1 MEKFAMGLLNK
12 SNTVLCVLISS
23 MGWTTYV
30 NADQQVTTTQV
41 ENAMTQAFQ
50 PLMQKYAVPGMAIG
64 VLYQGRSYEKYYG
77 MQSLADKKS
86 VNKNTLFELGSVS
99 KLFTATAGSYA
110 QSLSKLS
117 LQDHPGKY
125 LAALKDSDINQVTLL
140 QLATYTTGNLP
151 LQFPDPI
158 KTDAQ
163 TLKYFQDWKVNQPI
177 GQFRQYSNPSIG
189 LFGEATA
196 KAMNMP
202 FSTLLER
209 VIFPQLQLQHSYV
222 NVPKAQQTNYA
233 FGYDQKNNPIRVN
246 PGPFD
251 AQAYG
256 VKSNLPDLLQFL
268 NLNLNPD
275 QAKPSIRPAI
285 QGTHIGYFKMGGM
298 TQALGWETF
307 DYPAS
312 LETLL
317 ESNSDRVVMQS
328 NPVEKTL
335 VKSWARVFHKTGST
349 NGFGTYLIYIPEEK
363 FGLVMLMN
371 KRIANA
377 ERIQAAYAVLNNLK
391 QTSKP

>member
-1 MEKFAMGLLNK
+1 MGL
-12 SNTVLCVLISS
+12 
-23 MGWTTYV
+23 TTYV
-30 NADQQVTTTQV
+30 NANQQITTAKV

-64 VLYQGRSYEKYYG
+64 VLYQGKSYEKYYG
-77 MQSLADKKS
+77 VQSLADKKS

-99 KLFTATAGSYA
+99 KLFTATAGSYV
-110 QSLSKLS
+110 QSVSKLS

-125 LAALKDSDINQVTLL
+125 LPALKNSEINQVTLL

-151 LQFPDPI
+151 LQFPDQI

-163 TLKYFQDWKVNQPI
+163 TLKYFQDWKINQPV

-202 FSTLLER
+202 FSTLLEQ

-233 FGYDQKNNPIRVN
+233 FGYDQNNRPIRVN

-256 VKSNLPDLLQFL
+256 VKSNLPDLLQFM

-275 QAKPSIRPAI
+275 QAKASIRPAI

-335 VKSWARVFHKTGST
+335 VKSGARVFHKTGST
-349 NGFGTYLIYIPEEK
+349 NGFGTYLIYIPAEK

-377 ERIQAAYAVLNNLK
+377 ERIQAAYEVLNTLK
-391 QTSKP
+391 QTSHP

>member
-1 MEKFAMGLLNK
+1 MALLK
-12 SNTVLCVLISS
+12 KTKTIFYVLISS
-23 MGWTTYV
+23 MGLTTYA
-30 NADQQVTTTQV
+30 NANQQPTTAKV
-41 ENAMTQAFQ
+41 ENAITQAFQ

-64 VLYQGRSYEKYYG
+64 VLYQGKSYEKYYG
-77 MQSLADKKS
+77 VQSLTDKKS
-86 VNKNTLFELGSVS
+86 INKNTLFELGSVS

-125 LAALKDSDINQVTLL
+125 LPALKDSQINKVTLL

-151 LQFPDPI
+151 LQFPDQV

-163 TLKYFQDWKVNQPI
+163 TLKYFQDWKINRPI

-189 LFGEATA
+189 LFGEVTA

-202 FSTLLER
+202 FSTLLEQ

-222 NVPKAQQTNYA
+222 NVPKSQQANYA
-233 FGYDQKNNPIRVN
+233 FGYDQNNHPIRVS

-256 VKSNLPDLLQFL
+256 VKSSLPDLLQFL
-268 NLNLNPD
+268 NLNLNPE
-275 QAKPSIRPAI
+275 QAKASVRPAI
-285 QGTHIGYFKMGGM
+285 QGTHVGYFKMGEM

-307 DYPAS
+307 NDPAS
-312 LETLL
+312 LDTLL
-317 ESNSDRVVMQS
+317 ESNSDRVVLQS

-335 VKSWARVFHKTGST
+335 VQSGARVFHKTGST
-349 NGFGTYLIYIPEEK
+349 NGFGTYLVYIPSEK

-377 ERIQAAYAVLNNLK
+377 ERIRAAYDVLNTLR
-391 QTSKP
+391 QTSNP

>member
-1 MEKFAMGLLNK
+1 MAFLKKTKTIFY
-12 SNTVLCVLISS
+12 VLISS
-23 MGWTTYV
+23 MGLTTYV
-30 NADQQVTTTQV
+30 NANQQITTAKI

-64 VLYQGRSYEKYYG
+64 VLYQGKIYEKYYG
-77 MQSLADKKS
+77 VQSLADKKS
-86 VNKNTLFELGSVS
+86 VNKSTLFELGSVS

-110 QSLSKLS
+110 QSVSKLS

-125 LAALKDSDINQVTLL
+125 LPALKNSEINQVTLL

-163 TLKYFQDWKVNQPI
+163 TLKYFQDWKVNQPV

-222 NVPKAQQTNYA
+222 NVPKAQQAQYA
-233 FGYDQKNNPIRVN
+233 FGYDQNNRPIRVN

-268 NLNLNPD
+268 KLNLNPD
-275 QAKPSIRPAI
+275 QAKASIRPAI

-335 VKSWARVFHKTGST
+335 VKSGARVFHKTGST
-349 NGFGTYLIYIPEEK
+349 NGFGTYLIYIPAEK

-377 ERIQAAYAVLNNLK
+377 ERIQAAYEVLNTLK
-391 QTSKP
+391 QTSHP